1 MTAWRDLKLN
11 SFGDLAIE
19 NGDFVLL
26 EGIDSI
32 AQEINIAVQLWRGEY
47 AFDGDLGI
55 DWSALLSKGVADAT
69 ISSALRKVIAP
80 IVGVASVDKIE
91 IVRQD
96 NRTATISIAVT
107 ADTGA
112 TATVTTA
119 VG

>member
-1 MTAWRDLKLN
+1 MTAWRDLKLTDA
-11 SFGDLAIE
+11 GDLAIE

-26 EGIDSI
+26 EGIAAI
-32 AQEINIAVQLWRGEY
+32 AQEIRIAVQLWRGEY
-47 AFDGDLGI
+47 AFDSTLGM
-55 DWSALLSKGVADAT
+55 DWQTLLDKGVTDAQ
-69 ISSALRKVIAP
+69 ISSALRQTIAP

-96 NRTATISIAVT
+96 NRRATIAIAVT

>member
-1 MTAWRDLKLN
+1 MTAWRDLKLD

-26 EGIDSI
+26 EGIDAI
-32 AQEINIAVQLWRGEY
+32 AQEIRIAVQLWRGEY

-55 DWSALLSKGVADAT
+55 DWQSLLQKGVDDST
-69 ISSALRKVIAP
+69 IAAALRKTIAA
-80 IVGVASVDKIE
+80 IVGVSSVDKIE

-96 NRTATISIAVT
+96 NRRAAISIAVT
-107 ADTGA
+107 SDVGA
-112 TATVTTA
+112 VATVTTA